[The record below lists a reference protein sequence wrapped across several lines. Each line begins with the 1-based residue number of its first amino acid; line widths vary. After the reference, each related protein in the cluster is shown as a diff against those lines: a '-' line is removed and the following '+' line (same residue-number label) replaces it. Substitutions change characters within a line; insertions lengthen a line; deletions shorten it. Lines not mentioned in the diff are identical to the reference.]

1 MEAGV
6 VVAIIFEMAMSF
18 IVIYGIMH
26 EDAWIRFERALCK
39 KIKRYFK
46 MKKAQK
52 IRSKNYNLKVV
63 KYK

>member
-6 VVAIIFEMAMSF
+6 AVAIIFEVAMSF
-18 IVIYGIMH
+18 IVIYGFMH
-26 EDAWIRFERALCK
+26 EDAWIRFEQALCK

-52 IRSKNYNLKVV
+52 MRSKNYNLKVV